1 MFFIGAPLGAIVRKG
16 GLGMPVVISII
27 FFLIYYV
34 ISITGEKMAKE
45 LIISPWLGMW
55 FSTFVLF
62 PLGYFFTYKATTD
75 SALFNI
81 DAYTGFFK
89 NIFTRKKKELS

>member
-1 MFFIGAPLGAIVRKG
+1 
-16 GLGMPVVISII
+16 
-27 FFLIYYV
+27 
-34 ISITGEKMAKE
+34 MAKE

-81 DAYTGFFK
+81 DAYFDFFK
-89 NIFTRKKKELS
+89 NIFKRKK